1 MGRRL
6 HHSLRVSNP
15 TTELP
20 SSSVDPD
27 LEAGARVGEY
37 QVEGKLGQGAFG
49 TVFKAV
55 HPLIGKVVAIKVLA
69 RKFSVDPEMVSRFV
83 AEARAVNQIRNRHI
97 IDIFSFDK
105 LDDGRLYYVMEYLDG
120 ETLDSMIERHGRIPI
135 GDSLAILRG
144 IAKALD
150 AAHGKGIA
158 HRDLKAENVFLAT
171 DPDGGAAGVWPKLL
185 DFGIAKLMAPED
197 GLKHKTRTG
206 APIGTPY
213 YMSPEQCR
221 GKDVDHRT
229 DHYAFGVLAYVMLT
243 GNYPFDADD
252 YMTILMK
259 QLAEEPPPPSS
270 VVPELSSEVDEV
282 LAWLMKKD
290 PAQRPPDLRTAV
302 RALEQAAAN
311 AGLAPQPTTVW
322 DVQTGPVLKSY
333 ETQPPN
339 TGVARTHVSG
349 AGKVP
354 SDAGLQL
361 PPPRRSRAPLFVGLA
376 VVVAAAAGVVLF
388 VANSSDPPA
397 TRAPAQPDLPKQAPP
412 PAPSLPPPVEVV
424 TPALPQTVII
434 TIAGAP
440 EGTEVF
446 AGGMTVGA
454 APGPVQ
460 LPRDTSPLVLTFKAD
475 GYVMTSKEV
484 TPDRDQELGI
494 TLKKRGGGGKKKST
508 RNDILDPFGRK

>member
-1 MGRRL
+1 
-6 HHSLRVSNP
+6 VSDP

-20 SSSVDPD
+20 STSVDPD
-27 LEAGARVGEY
+27 LEPGARVGEY
-37 QVEGKLGQGAFG
+37 EVEGKLGQGAFG

-97 IDIFSFDK
+97 IDIFSFDQ

-120 ETLDSMIERHGRIPI
+120 ETLDALIERQTRIPI
-135 GDSLAILRG
+135 ADALVILRG

-158 HRDLKAENVFLAT
+158 HRDLKAENVFLAA

-213 YMSPEQCR
+213 FMSPEQCR

-229 DHYAFGVLAYVMLT
+229 DHYAFGVLAYLMLT
-243 GNYPFDADD
+243 GAYPFDGDD

-259 QLAEEPPPPSS
+259 QLSEQAAPPSS
-270 VVPELSSEVDEV
+270 IVPELSTEVDSV
-282 LAWLMKKD
+282 IAWLMEKD

-311 AGLAPQPTTVW
+311 AGLAPEPTTVW
-322 DVQTGPVLKSY
+322 DVQTGPTIKAY
-333 ETQPPN
+333 ATRPPN
-339 TGVARTHVSG
+339 TGVARNTHPSG
-349 AGKVP
+349 AGNGPSEMGATHVP
-354 SDAGLQL
+354 A
-361 PPPRRSRAPLFVGLA
+361 PHRSRTTLFAGLA
-376 VVVAAAAGVVLF
+376 VLVVATAGVVLF
-388 VANSSDPPA
+388 VARSSDPPA
-397 TRAPAQPDLPKQAPP
+397 TSAPVTPADVTRPPPPP
-412 PAPSLPPPVEVV
+412 PAPLPTPVEAV
-424 TPALPQTVII
+424 TPALPQTVILTI
-434 TIAGAP
+434 TGAP
-440 EGTEVF
+440 EGTEVI

-460 LPRDTSPLVLTFKAD
+460 LPRDGSPLVLTFKAD

-494 TLKKRGGGGKKKST
+494 TLKKRGGGGGKKPT
-508 RNDILDPFGRK
+508 RDDILDPFGRKRP